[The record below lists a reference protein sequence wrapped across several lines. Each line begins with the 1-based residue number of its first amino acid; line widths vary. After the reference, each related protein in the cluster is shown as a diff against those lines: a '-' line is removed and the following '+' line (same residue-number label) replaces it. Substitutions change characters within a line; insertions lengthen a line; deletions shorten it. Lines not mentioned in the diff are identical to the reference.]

1 MMRKLFNKILGAVP
15 KWKWFLPIL
24 LLAITSCSAPLVK
37 TNPENLSDT
46 SSVTI
51 TCDATKG
58 NKGLLNYTGPV
69 YVHLGLITDSSISP
83 NHWRY
88 VKFDWG
94 SEQKEALA
102 TTAGKNSWSYNI
114 PNIRKFFAVK
124 ENEKLLKLAILFR
137 SGNCLDTF
145 CKVLRNED
153 KSDIFIP
160 ITTGQ

>member
-1 MMRKLFNKILGAVP
+1 MRKLSDRYILTISIK
-15 KWKWFLPIL
+15 KWLPVILFLI
-24 LLAITSCSAPLVK
+24 ITSCSSPLIK
-37 TNPENLSDT
+37 TNPENFSDT

-58 NKGLLNYTGPV
+58 NKGLLNYTGTV

-83 NHWRY
+83 NDWRY
-88 VKFDWG
+88 VKFNWG

-102 TTAGKNSWSYNI
+102 MPAGKNRWSYSI
-114 PNIRKFFAVK
+114 PNIREFFEVK
-124 ENEKLLKLAILFR
+124 EKEKLLNIAILFR

-153 KSDIFIP
+153 KTDIFIP
-160 ITTGQ
+160 VTTGQ

>member
-1 MMRKLFNKILGAVP
+1 MRKLFYRILAAVP
-15 KWKWFLPIL
+15 KWNWVLLIL
-24 LLAITSCSAPLVK
+24 LLAITSCSTPLVK
-37 TNPENLSDT
+37 TKPEDISDT

-51 TCDATKG
+51 ICDATKG
-58 NKGLLNYTGPV
+58 NKGLLNYSGPV

-83 NHWRY
+83 KHWRF

-102 TTAGKNSWSYNI
+102 TVVGKNSWSYSI
-114 PNIRKFFAVK
+114 PNIRKFFEVK
-124 ENEKLLKLAILFR
+124 ENEKPLKIAILFR